1 LELKKI
7 TIINELWLNKGCQLQ
22 KTQNNYNV
30 IARHK
35 HSNASQCIR
44 KTSCIALTLLW
55 ITLPTS
61 ANKSPFIHIVT
72 ENLPP
77 YQIVTKNKPLS
88 GFAVDI
94 IKEMMAR
101 SQYAYSI
108 KNYPWVRSYN
118 LAQVKANYCIFSIA
132 RLKSRENMFKW
143 VGPISSINN
152 TAMWTRKGRHIKV
165 SNLNDAKKYTIAV
178 NRNDIAHI
186 GLIERGFKEGEN
198 LYVLVYT
205 KSLINLLITRPEI
218 DLIVVDDTTI
228 KFRTEL
234 AGANIND
241 LQRVY
246 EIKDLPLNFF
256 FACSKKTDD
265 NIIKHLSNKLQSLY
279 QDGSYD
285 IIWEKWHQTLTSTKL

>member
-1 LELKKI
+1 
-7 TIINELWLNKGCQLQ
+7 LQ
-22 KTQNNYNV
+22 KTQNNHNV
-30 IARHK
+30 IAHHK
-35 HSNASQCIR
+35 QSNVSLYI
-44 KTSCIALTLLW
+44 KKSYLALILLW
-55 ITLPTS
+55 VALPVS
-61 ANKSPFIHIVT
+61 ANKSKFIHIVT
-72 ENLPP
+72 EHLPP
-77 YQIVTKNKPLS
+77 YQIVIQNKPLS

-94 IKEMMAR
+94 IKETMAR

-118 LAQVKANYCIFSIA
+118 LAKVKANYCIFSIA

-143 VGPISSINN
+143 VGPISSVNN
-152 TAMWTRKGRHIKV
+152 TAMWARKGRHIKV
-165 SNLNDAKKYTIAV
+165 SNLNDAKKYIIAV
-178 NRNDIAHI
+178 NRDDIAHI
-186 GLIERGFKEGEN
+186 GLIERGFNEDDN
-198 LYVLVYT
+198 LYVLNNT

-218 DLIVVDDTTI
+218 DLIVADDTTI

-234 AGANIND
+234 AGANINE

-285 IIWEKWHQTLTSTKL
+285 AIWEKWHNKLTSPKL